1 MEKSSSCLGLLQG
14 ADALMAETLS
24 NQTDVLMLAA
34 RLEKGATNAYLGVIP
49 AFADSSLPATTV
61 IRISRGYVMVRSFS
75 GTAGNEFMKQSVSEI
90 FPAHRITKVEQ
101 LDDHYGAPAAASLD
115 KEIDHISGHYRAFI
129 EKAPFVTVAT
139 CGPEG
144 LDCSPRGDPPGF
156 VRVVDEKTL
165 MIPDRRGNNRI
176 DSMRNLVRDP
186 RISLLFLIP
195 GVNETLR
202 INGRAEIVVDPDL
215 CASFAIRGKLPRS
228 IMVVT
233 VERIYF
239 QCQKALVRSRLW
251 DVEAQIPR
259 SELPSTGK
267 ILEALSDGDFDGVA
281 YDRSN
286 PEQLKK
292 TIY

>member
-1 MEKSSSCLGLLQG
+1 
-14 ADALMAETLS
+14 
-24 NQTDVLMLAA
+24 
-34 RLEKGATNAYLGVIP
+34 
-49 AFADSSLPATTV
+49 
-61 IRISRGYVMVRSFS
+61 
-75 GTAGNEFMKQSVSEI
+75 MKQSTSSNPS
-90 FPAHRITKVEQ
+90 FHRITDIEQ
-101 LDDHYGAPAAASLD
+101 LEAIYGDPLPRSLA
-115 KEIDHISGHYRAFI
+115 KEIDHISDHYRAFI

-156 VRVVDEKTL
+156 VRVVDERTL

-176 DSMRNLVRDP
+176 DSLRNLVRDP

-195 GVNETLR
+195 GVNETMR

-215 CASFAIRGKLPRS
+215 CASFSMQGKLPRS
-228 IMVVT
+228 VLVVT

-251 DVEAQIPR
+251 DAEAQIPR

-267 ILEALSDGDFDGVA
+267 MLEALSEQDFDGEE
-281 YDRSN
+281 YDRN
-286 PEQLKK
+286 YPQYMKEN
-292 TIY
+292 IY

>member
-1 MEKSSSCLGLLQG
+1 M
-14 ADALMAETLS
+14 T
-24 NQTDVLMLAA
+24 
-34 RLEKGATNAYLGVIP
+34 
-49 AFADSSLPATTV
+49 
-61 IRISRGYVMVRSFS
+61 
-75 GTAGNEFMKQSVSEI
+75 QSVTGVS
-90 FPAHRITKVEQ
+90 PSQRVTSTEQ
-101 LDDHYGAPAAASLD
+101 LESIYGDPPPTSLL
-115 KEIDHISGHYRAFI
+115 KEIDYISEHYRAFI

-139 CGPEG
+139 CGPQG

-195 GVNETLR
+195 GINETLR
-202 INGRAEIVVDPDL
+202 INGRAEIVIDPDM
-215 CASFAIRGKLPRS
+215 CASFAMQGKLPRS
-228 IMVVT
+228 VLVVT

-267 ILEALSDGDFDGVA
+267 ILEALSENAIDGEE
-281 YDRSN
+281 YDRN
-286 PEQLKK
+286 YPDRLKK

>member
-1 MEKSSSCLGLLQG
+1 M
-14 ADALMAETLS
+14 T
-24 NQTDVLMLAA
+24 
-34 RLEKGATNAYLGVIP
+34 
-49 AFADSSLPATTV
+49 
-61 IRISRGYVMVRSFS
+61 
-75 GTAGNEFMKQSVSEI
+75 QSVTGVS
-90 FPAHRITKVEQ
+90 PSRRVTSTEQ
-101 LDDHYGAPAAASLD
+101 LESIYGDPPPTSLL
-115 KEIDHISGHYRAFI
+115 KEIDYISEHYRAFI

-139 CGPEG
+139 CGPQG

-156 VRVVDEKTL
+156 VRVADEKTL

-195 GVNETLR
+195 GINETLR
-202 INGRAEIVVDPDL
+202 INGRAEIVIDPDM
-215 CASFAIRGKLPRS
+215 CASFAMQGKLPRS
-228 IMVVT
+228 VLVVT
-233 VERIYF
+233 VDRIYF

-267 ILEALSDGDFDGVA
+267 ILEALSENAIDGEE
-281 YDRSN
+281 YDRN
-286 PEQLKK
+286 YPDRLKK